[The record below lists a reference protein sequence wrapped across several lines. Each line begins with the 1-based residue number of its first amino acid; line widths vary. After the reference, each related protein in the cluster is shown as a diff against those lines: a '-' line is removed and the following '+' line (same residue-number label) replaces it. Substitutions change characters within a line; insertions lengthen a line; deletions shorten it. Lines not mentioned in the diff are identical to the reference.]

1 VRLEFYLRETASG
14 IRRNGMVAFA
24 AMSTAFIALFL
35 FGLSLL
41 IARQIDLLVEA
52 ITGNVEVTVYLTD
65 PVKDDIRQQL
75 TETLENLPAVASVEY
90 ESKREAYERF
100 LQLFANQPTVTQ
112 NTDPDAIP
120 ASLRVKLADTA
131 QYEQIPAALG
141 CETDPDTG
149 NTTCQAPGV
158 REVHD
163 YREVIDKLNTLTT
176 VLTWSVLGIA
186 LLMLASAVALVANTL
201 RMGMFAR
208 RREIGIMRLVGATNW
223 RIRAPFLIEGLVEAL
238 VGAGAAILVL
248 FIGKVFFIDRL
259 REQLLWLPLIR
270 NSDVLW
276 VAPFIVLAA
285 TGIAILAGTIGMRR
299 FLDV

>member
-1 VRLEFYLRETASG
+1 V
-14 IRRNGMVAFA
+14 V
-24 AMSTAFIALFL
+24 
-35 FGLSLL
+35 
-41 IARQIDLLVEA
+41 Q
-52 ITGNVEVTVYLTD
+52 
-65 PVKDDIRQQL
+65 
-75 TETLENLPAVASVEY
+75 Y
-90 ESKREAYERF
+90 ESKEEAYQRF
-100 LQLFANQPTVTQ
+100 LKLFAGQPTVTD
-112 NTDPDAIP
+112 TADKDAIP
-120 ASLRVKLADTA
+120 ASLRVTLADTA

-141 CETDPDTG
+141 CGTDAGTG
-149 NTTCQAPGV
+149 QTECTAPGV

-163 YREVIDKLNTLTT
+163 YRDVIDKLNTLTN

-223 RIRAPFLIEGLVEAL
+223 RIRAPFLIEGLVESL
-238 VGAGAAILVL
+238 VGGGAAILVL
-248 FIGKVFFIDRL
+248 FLGKVFFIDRL

-276 VAPFIVLAA
+276 VAPFVAVAA
-285 TGIAILAGTIGMRR
+285 AGIAVLAGTIGMRR